1 MSVYSRVE
9 NLPDDHYLSLKKVNE
24 WIKHT
29 RNEMKGCRRDD
40 PIRYANLQAY
50 IREMNHYLQHGDW
63 ISDVY
68 GMNGDRKVN
77 WKTIKEAYDSEGYVK

>member
-1 MSVYSRVE
+1 MSVCSKVE
-9 NLPDDHYLSLKKVNE
+9 KLSDDHYLSLKKVNE

-68 GMNGDRKVN
+68 GMNGDRKIN
-77 WKTIKEAYDSEGYVK
+77 WKTIRPAYDSEGYAK

>member
-1 MSVYSRVE
+1 MYEKVE
-9 NLPDDHYLSLKKVNE
+9 KLPDDHFLSPKKVNE
-24 WIKHT
+24 WIRYTK
-29 RNEMKGCRRDD
+29 NEMKGCRKDD

-68 GMNGDRKVN
+68 GMNGDRKMK
-77 WKTIKEAYDSEGYVK
+77 WKKVVPAYDSEGFQK

>member
-1 MSVYSRVE
+1 MSVCSKVE
-9 NLPDDHYLSLKKVNE
+9 KLSDDHYLSLKKVNE

-68 GMNGDRKVN
+68 GMNGDRKIN
-77 WKTIKEAYDSEGYVK
+77 WKTIRSAYDSEGYAK